1 MGRAVITAAEE
12 MGHEVTG
19 CLGREG
25 FSQADWPDADVAIE
39 FTSPDS
45 ALDVFAACRNR
56 AIPLVSG
63 TTGWEAHWSEVERSI
78 AEAGHRMVWSSNFS
92 VGVFLFRKALRQVV
106 AVMKEQ
112 ADYVPSIHEVH
123 HTGKK
128 DAPSGTA
135 KTLLSDLESMGLSD
149 VEVTAERIAGVPG
162 THTVDWHGPIDAVQL
177 THHARGRSGFAR
189 GAVQAAEWLFKFEPT
204 RHIIF
209 GMDDVWG

>member
-1 MGRAVITAAEE
+1 MGRAVTAAAEE

-19 CLGREG
+19 CLGREA
-25 FSQADWPDADVAIE
+25 FSQVDWPDADVAIE

-45 ALDVFAACRNR
+45 ALDVFAACRKR

-63 TTGWEAHWSEVERSI
+63 TTGWEAHWSEVERLT

-92 VGVFLFRKALRQVV
+92 VGVFLFRKALRQVA

-112 ADYVPSIHEVH
+112 VDYVPSIHEVH

-135 KTLLSDLESMGLSD
+135 KTLLSDLEAMGLSD

-162 THTVDWHGPIDAVQL
+162 THTVNWHGPIDAVQL

-189 GAVQAAEWLFKFEPT
+189 GAVRAAEWLIKFEPD
-204 RHIIF
+204 RHTIF